1 MKLLGT
7 LCMLLLFL
15 LTGSRQVGEAEK
27 NSALC
32 CQAAMTL
39 QIGIASCALVGTI
52 VCTATAE
59 SAYYKTGTGR
69 Q

>member
-39 QIGIASCALVGTI
+39 QNKQDGHPVVSEYL
-52 VCTATAE
+52 
-59 SAYYKTGTGR
+59 
-69 Q
+69 

>member
-27 NSALC
+27 ILHYVVK
-32 CQAAMTL
+32 L
-39 QIGIASCALVGTI
+39 
-52 VCTATAE
+52 
-59 SAYYKTGTGR
+59 R
-69 Q
+69 

>member
-27 NSALC
+27 NSAFVVKL
-32 CQAAMTL
+32 
-39 QIGIASCALVGTI
+39 
-52 VCTATAE
+52 
-59 SAYYKTGTGR
+59 R
-69 Q
+69 